1 MVGDWLSHPGI
12 YLDTNILVSYMH
24 ERGASIELLNKIRL
38 KKWRCMTSSF
48 TALEIY
54 DIERLEAWVQSRR
67 QKNWMY
73 DQIMRNYSRRFNKT
87 IGLTDDQLKAV
98 FTSIRD
104 WFSFFEAYIY
114 LVRINDEISINAE
127 RWCAT
132 TNIAAPDALHL
143 ATAIFAKCDILV
155 TNDDDFL
162 GIVKQN
168 KADIGI
174 IATKAD
180 AFDNALAEYMKLYP
194 KQNGV

>member
-1 MVGDWLSHPGI
+1 MTEVELSHPGI

-24 ERGASIELLNKIRL
+24 EREEASLNLIAEIRT
-38 KKWRCMTSSF
+38 KKWRCITSSF
-48 TALEIY
+48 SALEIY

-67 QKNWMY
+67 QKKWMY
-73 DQIMRNYSRRFNKT
+73 DQIIKKYSRRFNKT
-87 IGLTDDQLKAV
+87 IGLTDDQLKSV

-104 WFSFFEAYIY
+104 WFSSFEAYIY
-114 LVRINDEISINAE
+114 LHRINDEISINAE

-155 TNDDDFL
+155 TNDDDLL

-180 AFDNALAEYMKLYP
+180 AFDNALAEYMKLHP
-194 KQNGV
+194 SDSH

>member
-1 MVGDWLSHPGI
+1 MVEEELSHPGI

-24 ERGASIELLNKIRL
+24 ERDSSIDLLNRIRT
-38 KKWRCMTSSF
+38 KKWRCVTSSF
-48 TALEIY
+48 SALEIY

-67 QKNWMY
+67 QQRWMY
-73 DQIMRNYSRRFNKT
+73 DQIMRNYSRRFNKK
-87 IGLTDDQLKAV
+87 IGLTDDQLKVV

-104 WFSFFEAYIY
+104 WFSSFEAYIY
-114 LVRINDEISINAE
+114 LQRINDEISINAE

-143 ATAIFAKCDILV
+143 STAIYTKCDILV

-162 GIVKQN
+162 GTVKQN
-168 KADIGI
+168 KTSIGI

-180 AFDNALAEYMKLYP
+180 AFDNALNEYIQYLPVTKSI
-194 KQNGV
+194 